1 MMSVIM
7 DVPIEREAPLI
18 AVSTSEIRDITPA
31 YAAEHGEPP
40 RREMV
45 LGLRYL
51 QAVQDAGGTPVVVP
65 PLGARALASILK
77 RVDGV
82 CLSGGPDLDPS
93 CYGES
98 DHEQL
103 GPTFPALDQFELALM
118 RGADR
123 ARLPVLA
130 ICRGLQLVNVARGG
144 TLHQHL
150 PDTMGDAVV
159 HRLDADNGTA
169 IHDVRIDPASR
180 LAAILG
186 DSEIRV
192 NSYHHQATARLGDG
206 LVPVAWAQDGTVE
219 GLEDPDGRFVV
230 AVQWH
235 AEALAAER
243 SDQLGLFAAFVD
255 AARRHSGA
263 AREDDPS
270 ADLLAS

>member
-1 MMSVIM
+1 MMSMIM
-7 DVPIEREAPLI
+7 DVPIDREAPLI
-18 AVSTSEIRDITPA
+18 AVSTSEIRELTPEN
-31 YAAEHGEPP
+31 AAEHGEPP

-65 PLGARALASILK
+65 PLGAKALASILR

-82 CLSGGPDLDPS
+82 CLSGGPDLDPA
-93 CYGES
+93 CYGERP
-98 DHEQL
+98 HPEL

-123 ARLPVLA
+123 AGLPVLA

-150 PDTMGDAVV
+150 PDYVGDAVV

-169 IHDVRIDPASR
+169 LHDVRVEPGSR

-186 DSEIRV
+186 DSETRV
-192 NSYHHQATARLGDG
+192 NSYHHQATARLGEG
-206 LVPVAWAQDGTVE
+206 LRPVAWSSDGTVE
-219 GLEDPDGRFVV
+219 GLEDLGPRFVV

-243 SDQLGLFAAFVD
+243 SDQLGLFSAFVD
-255 AARRHSGA
+255 AARSHGVA
-263 AREDDPS
+263 AQGDDPC